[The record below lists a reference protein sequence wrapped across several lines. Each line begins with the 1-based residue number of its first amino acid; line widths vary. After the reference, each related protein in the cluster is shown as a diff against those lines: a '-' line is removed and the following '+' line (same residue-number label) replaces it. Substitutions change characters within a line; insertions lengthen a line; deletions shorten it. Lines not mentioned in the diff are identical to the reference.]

1 MVNAYDIAMEIFIL
15 SGYATMLKSDNS
27 IEGQAKAE
35 NVEELFNSI
44 KSFVE
49 EAEANAEM
57 DEESGSE
64 IRPSFLLSDFLET
77 ISLMS
82 VVDENDKEDDTNKV
96 SLMTVHSAKG
106 LEFGHV
112 YIIGLEE
119 NLFPSVNSS
128 GSETEVEEE
137 RRLMYVALTRAKR
150 SVTISYAQ
158 TRFRWGSHVTYPP
171 SRFLKEIDKQFLNW
185 PDSDSKV
192 LTGGFGEN
200 PSNQGK
206 GYGERSASQLLLPN
220 HPIPISKPTRY
231 QNLNRVRR

>member
-1 MVNAYDIAMEIFIL
+1 
-15 SGYATMLKSDNS
+15 
-27 IEGQAKAE
+27 
-35 NVEELFNSI
+35 
-44 KSFVE
+44 
-49 EAEANAEM
+49 
-57 DEESGSE
+57 
-64 IRPSFLLSDFLET
+64 
-77 ISLMS
+77 MS

-185 PDSDSKV
+185 PDSDNKV
-192 LTGGFGEN
+192 LTGGVGGESFQ
-200 PSNQGK
+200 PRQRVWRE
-206 GYGERSASQLLLPN
+206 ERSSGSSASAAPFIKRQSTPPPKPPDPDFQADPVSKLKQGLKVEHDRFGFGQILSIEGDPLNLKAIVDFEQGGRKVLLL
-220 HPIPISKPTRY
+220 KFAK
-231 QNLNRVRR
+231 LRVVD